1 MAALITTKKLLGL
14 DRAKWQRVGPGS
26 LTSAAAMVVVASCL
40 LALNRV
46 GGLVVHEPRSFVRL
60 ALVGVW
66 GWIGMAVVATVVL
79 VVSGS
84 ARGDS
89 GRTLRTTLAM
99 VGAAHVPLIW
109 ASVVLF
115 LGAGIL
121 QLLWPGLIMV
131 VFVFAFWFPAAIG
144 LGLRVSCGARV
155 GVAVAAT
162 AVAYAAWVTV
172 VGRHLY
178 DQLAHLV

>member
-1 MAALITTKKLLGL
+1 MAALTATRRLLGL

-26 LTSAAAMVVVASCL
+26 LTSAGALVVVASFL
-40 LALNRV
+40 LALNRI

-60 ALVGVW
+60 VLVGVW
-66 GWIGMAVVATVVL
+66 GWIGMAVLATAVL
-79 VVSGS
+79 VVNGS
-84 ARGDS
+84 ARGGS
-89 GRTLRTTLAM
+89 GRTLRTTLAV

-115 LGAGIL
+115 LGASML
-121 QLLWPGLIMV
+121 QLLWPGLITV
-131 VFVFAFWFPAAIG
+131 VFVFAFWFPAAVGI
-144 LGLRVSCGARV
+144 GLRVSCGAPVRT
-155 GVAVAAT
+155 AAAAT